1 MSRMVSGNSRRLLVF
16 GAAALVSLLV
26 SLFAVRIA
34 DADQM
39 VASWYGPGFEGATT
53 ASGEPF
59 NAGDFTAAH
68 KTLPFGTKL
77 NVTLD
82 GRSVVVRVNDRGP
95 FVTGRDLDLSQ
106 AAAEQIGLTA
116 LGEATVNVVTVD
128 DSTPTGPAAGTS
140 AAAPAPEPAP
150 TPTAAPAAA
159 PEIAAPAAPEAA
171 AADAGGSTVD
181 QYATEDQYTTKD
193 QYATATA
200 NQYSAPAPAPP
211 VVAAAP
217 PVPAP
222 ERLET
227 PPAELATPGSTV
239 ERRIVLVLAAP
250 PAEYKGPAPQEQ
262 AAAPVAATAPAP
274 EAVPAPAPEAAPAPA
289 PKAESASAPKVESS
303 SASAP
308 KSDPEQEQVQPLT
321 VLPDTGGLP
330 LVGIAGGILSA
341 LLAAA
346 LIHRRSARI
355 SG

>member
-16 GAAALVSLLV
+16 GAAAMVSLLV

-150 TPTAAPAAA
+150 TPTAAPTAAPEAAA
-159 PEIAAPAAPEAA
+159 PVAPEAA
-171 AADAGGSTVD
+171 AADVGG
-181 QYATEDQYTTKD
+181 ATEDQYTTKD
-193 QYATATA
+193 QYANATA
-200 NQYSAPAPAPP
+200 DQYSAPAPAPP

-330 LVGIAGGILSA
+330 LVGIAGGLLSSV
-341 LLAAA
+341 LAAA
-346 LIHRRSARI
+346 LIHWRSARI

>member
-1 MSRMVSGNSRRLLVF
+1 MVSGNSRRLLVF
-16 GAAALVSLLV
+16 GAAAMVSLLV
-26 SLFAVRIA
+26 SLFVVRIA

-82 GRSVVVRVNDRGP
+82 GRSVVVRINDRGP
-95 FVTGRDLDLSQ
+95 YIAGRDLDLSQ

-128 DSTPTGPAAGTS
+128 GSTPTGPAAGT
-140 AAAPAPEPAP
+140 AAPAPEQAP
-150 TPTAAPAAA
+150 TPATAPT
-159 PEIAAPAAPEAA
+159 AAPEAA
-171 AADAGGSTVD
+171 APVAPEAAAANAGGATVD
-181 QYATEDQYTTKD
+181 QYTTEDQYTTKD

-200 NQYSAPAPAPP
+200 DQYSAPAPAPP
-211 VVAAAP
+211 VLAAAP

-250 PAEYKGPAPQEQ
+250 PAEYEGPAPQEQ

-274 EAVPAPAPEAAPAPA
+274 ETAPAPAPEAAPAPA

-330 LVGIAGGILSA
+330 LVGIAGGLLSA
-341 LLAAA
+341 VLAAA